1 MKASKTPVRKHATK
15 TITAPSRANEALRE
29 KLKEFRGAHIK
40 ALTDKIEE
48 HGIGKCVLLRFSDS
62 EIDVLKVLAQH
73 YTGGDLARYVMGWME
88 HAAECDLEGL
98 RIDLGKGALQQEDA
112 RNVDVPILLPTE
124 LLTRVNARLQRDPG
138 LDFSQY
144 IRNLVHRDLKSA

>member
-15 TITAPSRANEALRE
+15 TITAPSQDREALME

-73 YTGGDLARYVMGWME
+73 YTGGDLVRYVMGWME
-88 HAAECDLEGL
+88 HAVECDLEGL
-98 RIDLGKGALQQEDA
+98 RIDLEKDA
-112 RNVDVPILLPTE
+112 KRVDFPISLPPA
-124 LLTRVNARLQRDPG
+124 LLTRVNARLKKDPS

-144 IRNLVHRDLKSA
+144 VRNLVRLDLIHA